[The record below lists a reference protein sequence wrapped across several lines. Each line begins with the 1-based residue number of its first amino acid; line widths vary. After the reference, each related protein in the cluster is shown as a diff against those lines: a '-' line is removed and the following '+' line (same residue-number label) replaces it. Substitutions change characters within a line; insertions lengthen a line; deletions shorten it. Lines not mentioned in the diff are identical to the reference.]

1 MQRRF
6 RASGLAALVGVALA
20 LAGCGQSPLAPDT
33 SSGSAGVLAPVTPP
47 LVSIAEDGTVSYVT
61 APVSAGADTASAP
74 LASPPP
80 RSVAATARV
89 DGSLGGTVR
98 AGRFSVMIPPGA
110 FLGPATVTVS
120 MPDSTVM
127 ICDLAISP
135 AAANK
140 FQKPVQL
147 MADLYSPNM
156 TDASGCTNYWFD
168 PTRNT
173 WVSLATKSSCA
184 GALITTNL
192 SHFSTYGSGKAGW

>member
-1 MQRRF
+1 MERRF

-33 SSGSAGVLAPVTPP
+33 SAGSVLTPVTPP

-61 APVSAGADTASAP
+61 APVSAGADS
-74 LASPPP
+74 ASPTLVSPLP

-89 DGSLGGTVR
+89 DGNLGGTVR

-110 FLGPATVTVS
+110 FVGPATVTVS

-140 FQKPVQL
+140 FLKPVQL
-147 MADLYSPNM
+147 MANLYSPDM

-192 SHFSTYGSGKAGW
+192 SHFSKYGSGKAGW

>member
-1 MQRRF
+1 MERRF

-33 SSGSAGVLAPVTPP
+33 RSGSPGVLAPVTPP
-47 LVSIAEDGTVSYVT
+47 LVSIAEDGTLSYVT
-61 APVSAGADTASAP
+61 APVSAGADSASPP

-80 RSVAATARV
+80 RSLAATARV
-89 DGSLGGTVR
+89 DGNLGGTIR

-110 FLGPATVTVS
+110 FVGPATVTVS

-140 FQKPVQL
+140 FLKPVQL
-147 MADLYSPNM
+147 MANLYSPDM

-173 WVSLATKSSCA
+173 WVSLATKSRCS
-184 GALITTNL
+184 GATITTNL
-192 SHFSTYGSGKAGW
+192 SHFSKYGSGKAGW

>member
-1 MQRRF
+1 MERRF

-33 SSGSAGVLAPVTPP
+33 SAGSVLTPVTPP

-89 DGSLGGTVR
+89 DGNLGGTIR
-98 AGRFSVMIPPGA
+98 AGRYSVMIPPGA
-110 FLGPATVTVS
+110 FVGPATVTVS

-147 MADLYSPNM
+147 MANLYAPDM

-192 SHFSTYGSGKAGW
+192 SHFSKYGSGKAGW